1 LSTTSAPA
9 SPIHRPSSPLRVALP
24 PVTKDRERASSI
36 EQRQFFLTGVCLR
49 EYSVLR
55 TSRQQREQD
64 LGQVRN
70 NDHTRT
76 LNTHPPPPSLA
87 WPPPLISRLCT
98 PRPLLSHKNQPGSRL
113 GGPSSDYVSVGRRLC
128 GRARAF
134 IVHPSPSPPSH
145 LISPSRCAIR
155 GRLSRAAVLG
165 FLRLAYSA
173 ESLSITTAGKSTRRL
188 AAASTVPSDIV
199 RYGPVP
205 ASARRH
211 RHRQSPIIINRPHHL
226 HR

>member
-76 LNTHPPPPSLA
+76 LNTHPPPPKPRLATAANLTSLH
-87 WPPPLISRLCT
+87 PTSPSLPQEPTRLPT
-98 PRPLLSHKNQPGSRL
+98 
-113 GGPSSDYVSVGRRLC
+113 GGPLVGLRLC
-128 GRARAF
+128 GPQAVWARAR
-134 IVHPSPSPPSH
+134 VHRPSFAIATISSHLSLALRDTGPPFARGCVGLPQIGIFSRISIYHYRRQKHSPP
-145 LISPSRCAIR
+145 CC
-155 GRLSRAAVLG
+155 
-165 FLRLAYSA
+165 
-173 ESLSITTAGKSTRRL
+173 
-188 AAASTVPSDIV
+188 
-199 RYGPVP
+199 
-205 ASARRH
+205 
-211 RHRQSPIIINRPHHL
+211 RQHGTE
-226 HR
+226 